1 MWKYLI
7 LLVSSLTTVLS
18 RPVYLALPQHNI
30 PVLRRL
36 LDDISNPT
44 SVNYGKWMS
53 PKQINL
59 LVSPPVEHQT
69 QVLEWVSAY
78 NVDSVKNYG
87 DSIVFSAERPVL
99 NQMFNLTGEQEESLT
114 GYTIPEHLRHA
125 IEFVEM
131 FTRQIPHNTKI
142 NVTRLD
148 NKTDDR
154 YFGREPLLH
163 MYNVSDI
170 NLQGNVSGCLVEY
183 QNNSGYTDND
193 VYKSQTAN
201 SQSENRVEV
210 IVGSNYAFDD
220 ESELDVQLMSQ
231 AADGIRLWYWNS
243 PYWLYSFAVDFYNTE
258 DVPDVVSMSWG
269 WAEDS
274 QCSII
279 DCRNISSQQYV
290 ERVNNEYL
298 KISLRG
304 TTLLA
309 ASGDAGAPGRTNE
322 GCDSERPIN
331 PVFPGSSPYVL
342 SIGGTAV
349 NVDGSQMN
357 YTSPICQNNSCIT
370 SSHEFSI
377 SFDKVGWTAG
387 GGFDLYGNQTP
398 TWQQEA
404 VTGYLESGVTLPDSS
419 NFNKYGRAYPDLSAI
434 GHSCPTYINGML
446 GGVDGTSCSTPVVAG
461 LIAIINHQMWEKHQ
475 TRLGFANPMFYYLHR
490 HCPDCFQDIV
500 DGYNWCTEQTC
511 CHNKTDYGFQA
522 TKGYDPVTGLGT
534 LNIGRILSFLQ
545 DF

>member
-30 PVLRRL
+30 PFLQRL

-131 FTRQIPHNTKI
+131 FTRKIPHNTKI

-154 YFGREPLLH
+154 YFGREPLRH

-170 NLQGNVSGCLVEY
+170 NLQGNVSGCLAEY

-279 DCRNISSQQYV
+279 DCHNISSQQYV

-322 GCDSERPIN
+322 GCDSDRPIN

-342 SIGGTAV
+342 SIGGTTV
-349 NVDGSQMN
+349 NLDGSQMN

-370 SSHEFSI
+370 SSHELSI

-434 GHSCPTYINGML
+434 GHSCPTYINGFL
-446 GGVDGTSCSTPVVAG
+446 EGVDGTSCSTPVVAG
-461 LIAIINHQMWEKHQ
+461 LVAIINQQMWERHQ

-490 HCPDCFQDIV
+490 HCPDCFQDVV

-511 CHNKTDYGFQA
+511 CHNKTDFGFQA